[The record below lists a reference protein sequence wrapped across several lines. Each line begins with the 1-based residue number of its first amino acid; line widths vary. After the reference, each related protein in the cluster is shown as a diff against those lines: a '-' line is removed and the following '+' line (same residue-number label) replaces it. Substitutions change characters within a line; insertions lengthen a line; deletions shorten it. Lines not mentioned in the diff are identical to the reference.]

1 MDFYIELKD
10 KRNKY
15 VYKSLQDLGFNV
27 KEFKFQDC
35 FKEDIIIFSPARKF
49 SIEEANKFSNE
60 ITIFAGNLNDEIK
73 NILKSKKINL
83 INMIE
88 DEEFVIDN
96 AKLTAEGV
104 LEHIISNTEK
114 SIFQNKILILG
125 FGRCGKEILNL
136 LNKLNLDI
144 SMVTFN
150 KSKLD
155 SVKNKMYLEFEFL
168 KELKNF
174 DIIINTIPAKIIKD
188 EMLDYF
194 NNDAVI
200 LEIAS
205 INCLNKET
213 INSKSFKYILCPALP
228 MVFSAESAGK
238 IMFESI
244 IRTLKKLN

>member
-1 MDFYIELKD
+1 MNFYIELKD
-10 KRNKY
+10 KRNNY
-15 VYKSLQDLGFNV
+15 VYKTLQDLGFNV
-27 KEFKFQDC
+27 KEFEFQNCSKD
-35 FKEDIIIFSPARKF
+35 DIVIFSPAKKI

-60 ITIFAGNLNDEIK
+60 ITIFAGNLNDDTK
-73 NILKSKKINL
+73 NILKNKKIKFV
-83 INMIE
+83 NMIE
-88 DEEFVIDN
+88 DEQFVVDN

-104 LEHIISNTEK
+104 LEHIISDTEK
-114 SIFQNKILILG
+114 SIFENKILILG

-136 LNKLNLDI
+136 LNKLNLNV

-150 KSKLD
+150 KNKLD
-155 SVKNKMYLEFEFL
+155 SIKNKTYFEFEFL
-168 KELKNF
+168 KDLKNF

-194 NNDAVI
+194 NDDAVI

-205 INCLNKET
+205 INCLNKDS

-244 IRTLKKLN
+244 IRTLKNLN